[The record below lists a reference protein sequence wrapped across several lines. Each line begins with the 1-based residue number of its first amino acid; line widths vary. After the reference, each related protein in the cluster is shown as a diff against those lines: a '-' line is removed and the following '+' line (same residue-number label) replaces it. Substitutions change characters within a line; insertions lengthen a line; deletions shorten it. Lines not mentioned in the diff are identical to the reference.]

1 MPGEGSQAPN
11 PNWAR
16 ISGGKSPCTR
26 SPTEEPVRNRLAIWP
41 NPTRAASASPAAAGL
56 PGA

>member
-16 ISGGKSPCTR
+16 TSGGKSPCTR
-26 SPTEEPVRNRLAIWP
+26 SPTEEPVRNRLAI
-41 NPTRAASASPAAAGL
+41 
-56 PGA
+56 